1 MTKIIKRAV
10 WVVPTL
16 VFALQEIALAQS
28 PCLRYATG
36 SMVSEPEDL
45 YSKDG
50 VLVVNFTYQTY
61 QDDTGKTYFCFVNS
75 DGVQSPTLHVQPGDT
90 LKLTL
95 TNLVPEGSGKH
106 SSMPAMEMAKAGEGA
121 CGDLNMTSSSVN
133 IHYHGTNTPPIC
145 HQDEVIHTIVNSGQ
159 TFEYEVHIPKN
170 EPPGLYWYHP
180 HIHGL
185 TNAAV
190 QGGAS
195 GALIVEGIENVNPAV
210 AGLPQRVLV
219 VREEPPAPPPP
230 DDDAGTNLSV
240 NYVVIAAPAFVPA
253 QITMAPGGKEFWR
266 VVNSCAHT
274 ILDLQVIYDGSKQPL
289 EVIGLDSVPLGS
301 QNGSGRGEWAA
312 GGLTAAVSAGG
323 SSGIYCE
330 GSFGRRGGCTP
341 SYRSGHDRTNR
352 RHRPDS
358 NPS

>member
-1 MTKIIKRAV
+1 MSKIIKRAV
-10 WVVPTL
+10 WVVPAL

-28 PCLRYATG
+28 PCPRYAAG

-50 VLVVNFTYQTY
+50 VLAVNFTYQTY

-106 SSMPAMEMAKAGEGA
+106 SSMPAMEMSKAGEGG

-145 HQDEVIHTIVNSGQ
+145 HQDEVIHTIVNSGH
-159 TFEYEVHIPKN
+159 TFDYEVHIPKN

-219 VREEPPAPPPP
+219 VREEPPALRRP
-230 DDDAGTNLSV
+230 TTQEQTFRL
-240 NYVVIAAPAFVPA
+240 
-253 QITMAPGGKEFWR
+253 TM
-266 VVNSCAHT
+266 
-274 ILDLQVIYDGSKQPL
+274 
-289 EVIGLDSVPLGS
+289 
-301 QNGSGRGEWAA
+301 
-312 GGLTAAVSAGG
+312 
-323 SSGIYCE
+323 
-330 GSFGRRGGCTP
+330 
-341 SYRSGHDRTNR
+341 
-352 RHRPDS
+352 
-358 NPS
+358 